1 MKNILV
7 IRKNTYFD
15 SVTLM
20 SLSEELKKLDEAENV
35 MVTMATAMN
44 KELLQKEQ
52 LADASIEA

>member
-20 SLSEELKKLDEAENV
+20 SLSEELKKLDEA
-35 MVTMATAMN
+35 
-44 KELLQKEQ
+44 
-52 LADASIEA
+52 